1 MVKEIEILIKHSSFP
16 CLQNINQEFQHR
28 LIYRVNFIVSRS
40 PFNLQKMRNKESINL
55 RHAIKIQSL
64 VNSQSN
70 NKLVN
75 FKNQSNNILS
85 IFLLCN
91 VFFDL
96 QNLHS
101 TRIRASID
109 DIGLYKYSLIKITAN
124 FIDHPLSDSRMTPVT
139 IGQINLRKSVLSA
152 PGH

>member
-1 MVKEIEILIKHSSFP
+1 M
-16 CLQNINQEFQHR
+16 
-28 LIYRVNFIVSRS
+28 
-40 PFNLQKMRNKESINL
+40 
-55 RHAIKIQSL
+55 
-64 VNSQSN
+64 VNSQLN

-75 FKNQSNNILS
+75 FKNQSNNVLS

-91 VFFDL
+91 AFFDL

-124 FIDHPLSDSRMTPVT
+124 FIDHLLSDSRMTPVT

-152 PGH
+152 PGHERPWPTEKRSEGRTTPSPLFNCLSKSPISKTRSDHYNGAL

>member
-1 MVKEIEILIKHSSFP
+1 M
-16 CLQNINQEFQHR
+16 
-28 LIYRVNFIVSRS
+28 
-40 PFNLQKMRNKESINL
+40 
-55 RHAIKIQSL
+55 
-64 VNSQSN
+64 
-70 NKLVN
+70 
-75 FKNQSNNILS
+75 
-85 IFLLCN
+85 FLLCN

-124 FIDHPLSDSRMTPVT
+124 FIDHILSDSRMTPVT

>member
-1 MVKEIEILIKHSSFP
+1 MVKEIEIPIKHSSFP
-16 CLQNINQEFQHR
+16 CLQNIYQEFQHK
-28 LIYRVNFIVSRS
+28 LIYRVNFIVLRS
-40 PFNLQKMRNKESINL
+40 PFNLQKMRNKENIIL
-55 RHAIKIQSL
+55 RHAIKIKSL

-101 TRIRASID
+101 TRIRASIV

-124 FIDHPLSDSRMTPVT
+124 FIDHLLSDSRMTPVT